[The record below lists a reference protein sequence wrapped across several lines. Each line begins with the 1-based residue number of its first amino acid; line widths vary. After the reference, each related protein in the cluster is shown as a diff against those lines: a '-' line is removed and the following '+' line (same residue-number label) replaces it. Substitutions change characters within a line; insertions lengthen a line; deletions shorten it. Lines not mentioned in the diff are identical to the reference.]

1 MDLSKSE
8 SHSFYYYSTYFNNKS
23 LFICFITHEGVNH
36 LKNGNFGLL
45 IMYHFI
51 LAVAAEDDDH
61 FLFKSN
67 SFTIK
72 YVTKQLSS
80 QEGQHNSKN
89 RIFFY
94 NISDDAEVWETHA
107 FKSTIINCREL

>member
-1 MDLSKSE
+1 
-8 SHSFYYYSTYFNNKS
+8 
-23 LFICFITHEGVNH
+23 
-36 LKNGNFGLL
+36 
-45 IMYHFI
+45 MYHFI

-80 QEGQHNSKN
+80 QEGQLNTKILYFLQHRS
-89 RIFFY
+89 
-94 NISDDAEVWETHA
+94 DAEVWETHA

>member
-1 MDLSKSE
+1 
-8 SHSFYYYSTYFNNKS
+8 
-23 LFICFITHEGVNH
+23 
-36 LKNGNFGLL
+36 
-45 IMYHFI
+45 MYHFI

-67 SFTIK
+67 TSSK

-80 QEGQHNSKN
+80 QEGQLNTKIVYFLQHRS
-89 RIFFY
+89 
-94 NISDDAEVWETHA
+94 DAEVWETHA